1 MELERT
7 ELELGP
13 NGGTRKRGNN
23 AEVKKNWKKKNIY
36 TYIYIYIYSYAIF
49 VASKDDEN

>member
-1 MELERT
+1 MERDQT

-23 AEVKKNWKKKNIY
+23 AEVKKI
-36 TYIYIYIYSYAIF
+36 YAIF
-49 VASKDDEN
+49 VAYRDGEN

>member
-1 MELERT
+1 MERDRR

-23 AEVKKNWKKKNIY
+23 AEVKI
-36 TYIYIYIYSYAIF
+36 YAIF
-49 VASKDDEN
+49 VAYIKFENQWWVGVTGASEASGCFR